1 LEILD
6 LSHPEIS
13 KLSVAMV
20 VSGVVCLV
28 SLARGGIKV
37 SAGEI
42 EEYRRRS
49 LVFAMEVFWREKEQ
63 ERDAAKGIT
72 GGGRRLFIVS
82 Q

>member
-1 LEILD
+1 MLTSRLEILD

-37 SAGEI
+37 GAGEI
-42 EEYRRRS
+42 EEEYGRRS
-49 LVFAMEVFWREKEQ
+49 LVFAMELWRERIE
-63 ERDAAKGIT
+63 A
-72 GGGRRLFIVS
+72 RRGEGDF
-82 Q
+82 